1 MAKMKCPSCG
11 QPFNGKRCRN
21 CMYEVFTEEITH
33 GLHTHE
39 GEPLVIDAPT
49 RRPIQR
55 KNPLT
60 WDRRTRKR
68 STASPLV
75 GIAVALVIAL
85 AVPLAEWVGD
95 NLSPKEAVRPELDSP
110 EWVWSLE
117 PEPIPET
124 LSDLIDQAIE
134 NAAGEAPQP
143 DVQTPDWW
151 DTGMVLLDSGDLR
164 VVADWQDGDG
174 FSGQIAVA
182 VENNTDMDVW
192 LDLDDL
198 VVNGFSMQYGDVY
211 AEAEPGQTG
220 TGYFYL
226 DEAEVMDAGIT
237 QFQEISFRLDVIDDE
252 SYETVDSRPVVLYPE
267 CDPDYV
273 QKVADGGAEL
283 VNRDGVRILY
293 QGGIPDYST
302 PEDPSFG
309 SLRLYLENGTD
320 YPLAFYAPQ
329 GTVNGK
335 EADLFLW
342 AEVEP
347 HSRAIVRVSLY
358 DVYNLG
364 MTDWSEL
371 KQATLDLEVA
381 RQDGEP
387 YLTGLSP
394 VSFAIDEG

>member
-39 GEPLVIDAPT
+39 GEPLVIDAPQ
-49 RRPIQR
+49 RRPIRR
-55 KNPLT
+55 KNPFV
-60 WDRRTRKR
+60 WDKRTRR
-68 STASPLV
+68 RNSASPLV
-75 GIAVALVIAL
+75 GVAVALVIAL

-95 NLSPKEAVRPELDSP
+95 NLSPKETVRPDLDSP

-143 DVQTPDWW
+143 DAQTPDWW
-151 DTGMVLLDSGDLR
+151 DTGMVLLDSADLR
-164 VVADWQDGDG
+164 VVADWQDGNG
-174 FSGQIAVA
+174 FAGQIAVA
-182 VENNTDMDVW
+182 VENRTGMDVW

-198 VVNGFSMQYGDVY
+198 VVNGFSMQYGDIY

-226 DEAEVMDAGIT
+226 DETEVMDAGIT

-267 CDPDYV
+267 CDP
-273 QKVADGGAEL
+273 
-283 VNRDGVRILY
+283 
-293 QGGIPDYST
+293 
-302 PEDPSFG
+302 
-309 SLRLYLENGTD
+309 LRLYLENGTD